1 MKTIKGPSWIGCRG
15 VFVRDDKFESFL
27 KAGVLMIGFG
37 LLAGCGSSGTNG
49 TFPPQGEQ
57 TPQAQAGK
65 LPPTSG
71 SSAPSDANA
80 GNYRIMPDDILQIV
94 VYQVPDF
101 NRDAQV
107 DATGNI
113 ALPLLGAVR
122 AGGRTVRE
130 VEAEITSRLK
140 AKYVQNPQVSV
151 SVKDAV
157 GLRVTVEGAVIKPG
171 IVPVRGGVTLLSII
185 AQSGGL
191 TDTADESEIVV
202 FRNTE
207 KGRTAAR
214 FDVKAIEAGTAEDPP
229 IYAGDTIIV
238 DNSLSRTALKN
249 LGTGLGVVSTGA
261 LLVH

>member
-1 MKTIKGPSWIGCRG
+1 
-15 VFVRDDKFESFL
+15 VRDTKFESFL

-37 LLAGCGSSGTNG
+37 LLAGCGSSGANG
-49 TFPPQGEQ
+49 TFSPLGEQ
-57 TPQAQAGK
+57 TSQARAGS

-71 SSAPSDANA
+71 SSAPSDATG
-80 GNYRIMPDDILQIV
+80 GNYRIMPDDILQVV

-113 ALPLLGAVR
+113 ALPLLGAIP

-130 VEAEITSRLK
+130 VEAEIASRLK

-157 GLRVTVEGAVIKPG
+157 GLRVTVEGSVTKPG
-171 IVPVRGGVTLLSII
+171 VVLVRGGVTLLSII

-191 TDTADESEIVV
+191 TDTADESDIVV

-207 KGRTAAR
+207 KGRIIAR
-214 FDVKAIEAGTAEDPP
+214 FDVKAIRAGTAEDPP

-238 DNSLSRTALKN
+238 DNSVARTAWKN
-249 LGTGLGVVSTGA
+249 VGTGVGIVTAGA
-261 LLVH
+261 VLIH